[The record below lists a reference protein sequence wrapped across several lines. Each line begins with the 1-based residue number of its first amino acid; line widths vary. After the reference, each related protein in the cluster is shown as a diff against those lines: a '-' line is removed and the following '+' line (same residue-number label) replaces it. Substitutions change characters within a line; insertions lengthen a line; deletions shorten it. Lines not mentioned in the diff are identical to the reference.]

1 MERLAKE
8 KIAAQ
13 NRILFL
19 KRELAQWDVDF
30 SKLLPEQNEISAV
43 KSERSGKGCNSSFKT
58 SLVDSIFCSFTDLL
72 NESSYKSGGLIF
84 NHSPSLSGITTPSVN
99 LKDINEKLTLTN
111 SLRPHHFYQQH
122 RHLELQPQILC

>member
-30 SKLLPEQNEISAV
+30 SKLIPEQSEINAV
-43 KSERSGKGCNSSFKT
+43 KSERSGEGFKPFFVMF
-58 SLVDSIFCSFTDLL
+58 LMDFLFFTDSV
-72 NESSYKSGGLIF
+72 NDSYKSGGLIF
-84 NHSPSLSGITTPSVN
+84 NQSPSLTGITTPSVGF
-99 LKDINEKLTLTN
+99 DYF
-111 SLRPHHFYQQH
+111 LRDYTQNYFSDHTTFVKC
-122 RHLELQPQILC
+122 ITT